1 VQDETTTQLNG
12 TQIDLNVGPKGGD
25 RDQLHRL
32 IGRVRSK
39 LRRMEPLLRSKA
51 EQRYLAGVWQ
61 TLEVF
66 EVMLN
71 RGSQQCLR

>member
-1 VQDETTTQLNG
+1 METATQLNG
-12 TQIDLNVGPKGGD
+12 AQIDLNDGRGGD

-51 EQRYLAGVWQ
+51 GTKILGRGVAN
-61 TLEVF
+61 TRSI
-66 EVMLN
+66 
-71 RGSQQCLR
+71 RGDVE